1 MPTQKVALQKT
12 APKPAITST
21 QFSVAGFKTL
31 CESHVV
37 ELVFNPRGNL
47 KNYKGV
53 TRRMLCTLN
62 RALLNSAFG
71 KKTLNFKPPMQSPP
85 YNAAAKG
92 LVTVWDIFRQDWR
105 NVPVKAAFIMP
116 SPYTMPAEPVENFID
131 YFDKAI
137 KPMTLAQRMQY
148 IDS

>member
-1 MPTQKVALQKT
+1 MPTQKVAPQKT
-12 APKPAITST
+12 PPKPIYVSQTY
-21 QFSVAGFKTL
+21 SVDNFFKL
-31 CESHVV
+31 CQKNVV

-47 KNYKGV
+47 NKYKGV

-62 RALLNSAFG
+62 PILLNSEFG
-71 KKTLNFKPPMQSPP
+71 KITLKFKPPTQSPP
-85 YNAAAKG
+85 YNAKAKG

-105 NVPVKAAFIMP
+105 NVPVKAAYIMP
-116 SPYTMPAEPVENFID
+116 PPYTMPAEPVQDFID

-148 IDS
+148 IND